1 MMSSTVK
8 PIPDGYQALTPYLI
22 VDGAA
27 RAIEF
32 YQKVFGAIELMRM
45 ASPDGKIGHAELMIN
60 DSRIMLADEAPQRGA
75 RGPHSVGGS
84 PVMLML
90 YVDDVD
96 AIAKRA
102 IAAGAKLVRPIEDQF
117 YGDRAG
123 GLEDPFGH
131 HWHVATHKEDVSPE
145 ELQRRAAALFS
156 KGE

>member
-22 VDGAA
+22 IGGAA
-27 RAIEF
+27 SAIEF
-32 YQKVFGAIELMRM
+32 YQKVFGATELMRL

-60 DSRIMLADEAPQRGA
+60 DSRIMLADESPQTDA
-75 RGPHSVGGS
+75 RGPRSVGGS

-90 YVDDVD
+90 YGEDVD
-96 AIAKRA
+96 ATAKRA
-102 IAAGAKLVRPIEDQF
+102 IAAGAKLTRPIEDQF

-131 HWHVATHKEDVSPE
+131 HWHIATHKEDVSPE
-145 ELQRRAAALFS
+145 EMKRRAAALFPA
-156 KGE
+156 GA

>member
-60 DSRIMLADEAPQRGA
+60 DSRIMLADESPQMGA

-96 AIAKRA
+96 ATAKRA

-131 HWHVATHKEDVSPE
+131 HWHVATHIEDVSPE
-145 ELQRRAAALFS
+145 EMQRRAAALFS
-156 KGE
+156 AGS